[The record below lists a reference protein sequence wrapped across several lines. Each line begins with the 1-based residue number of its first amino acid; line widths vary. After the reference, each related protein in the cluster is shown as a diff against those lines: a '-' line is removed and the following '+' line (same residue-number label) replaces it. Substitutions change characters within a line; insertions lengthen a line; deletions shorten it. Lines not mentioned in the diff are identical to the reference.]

1 MSKKKIRLNVP
12 INIEMN
18 EKLDEYSEQMGVSKA
33 GLVRFIIQD
42 YFKQLDALEF
52 LKDEKMRTLVS
63 KLNEKIKEQ
72 EAGKKG

>member
-1 MSKKKIRLNVP
+1 MSNKKIRLNVP

-18 EKLDEYSEQMGVSKA
+18 EKLDEYSEKMGVSKA

-52 LKDEKMRTLVS
+52 LKDEKLRTLVS
-63 KLNEKIKEQ
+63 KLNEEMNAAKIDE
-72 EAGKKG
+72 